1 MYQALVRHFELFHT
15 LPQLLQLYFKYFI
28 TAEQC
33 IVLLRRSDRR
43 ERAAT

>member
-15 LPQLLQLYFKYFI
+15 LPQLLQLYFKCYI
-28 TAEQC
+28 SAEQC
-33 IVLLRRSDRR
+33 IVLLLWSDRR